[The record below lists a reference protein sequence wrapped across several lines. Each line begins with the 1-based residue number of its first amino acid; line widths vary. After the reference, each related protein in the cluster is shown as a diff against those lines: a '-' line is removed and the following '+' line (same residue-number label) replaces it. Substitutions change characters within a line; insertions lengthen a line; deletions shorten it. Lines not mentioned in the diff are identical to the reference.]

1 MGPMIRLAL
10 NKCFEQPQFFISL
23 RIKYEKTQ
31 TSHHWARFSVL
42 CIVKYRTSRNLN
54 LGTLESDK
62 VYTVTNIV
70 GAKPGA
76 WQDFINFS
84 VDEDTYLQTA
94 VYSLSFLTMGAV
106 DNFWLQLTDLADNS
120 SVFDTQNIAQVENY
134 TFSLDTGNYSFNL
147 SGSGNDGFL
156 PGVYTVAISPVPE
169 APVYALM
176 LSGLAAMGISLRK
189 KKNK

>member
-1 MGPMIRLAL
+1 MKKLKQAIIGLGLVFCASL
-10 NKCFEQPQFFISL
+10 NIAQAETF
-23 RIKYEKTQ
+23 
-31 TSHHWARFSVL
+31 
-42 CIVKYRTSRNLN
+42 N

-120 SVFDTQNIAQVENY
+120 IVFDTQNIAQVEDY

-189 KKNK
+189 RKNK